1 MPQTTAQN
9 PKSNVSTRLGSAD
22 VPLVEL
28 KYLATEEK
36 DTNTTDNTDVFDM
49 KDVPA
54 IIFPWQAQVGFV
66 VLFLLFIMIGTFDF
80 WIINSHIQ
88 EGWLPFTM
96 SILWGVAGIGLLVLL
111 WWIWDE
117 FTQFG
122 NDLSQWAESLR
133 LGELSE
139 RMSIPHEFS
148 PSYRIRRRLN
158 RISCDY
164 QKLSEKIEQR
174 HFRQERHIEQKKHY
188 LTVLYDVAACING
201 SNDLEDLLNQFLMT
215 LKEVVKAEAATV
227 RLLDDDGQMR
237 LVASIGLT
245 DDIIKK
251 EEIMPAPHCLCGK
264 AAVSGEIKIRQDL
277 DKCNLR
283 VGSHFFKD
291 ENVELI
297 AVPLQYRSQTLGVYN
312 LFINKKH
319 HALIEDESELLISIG
334 RHLGMAIEKA
344 SLDEE
349 AKLLSIMEERT
360 RMAHE
365 LHDSLA
371 QTLAS
376 LRYKARLLDDS
387 LHTDRDELIWSGLE
401 DLEASIDIANI
412 ELRSLMTDFR
422 APIDERGIVCAI
434 ERLSKRFERET
445 GLEVFFYQNWH
456 LERLPRKLEVEVVR
470 IVQEAL
476 VNIRKHSQAK
486 TIRILIYSS
495 AQGECR
501 ILVEDDGIG
510 MQKSSIN
517 KTNDAGEHIG
527 LTVMRERAARING
540 EIQFDSEE
548 GEGTL
553 IQLNFTVS

>member
-1 MPQTTAQN
+1 
-9 PKSNVSTRLGSAD
+9 
-22 VPLVEL
+22 
-28 KYLATEEK
+28 
-36 DTNTTDNTDVFDM
+36 
-49 KDVPA
+49 
-54 IIFPWQAQVGFV
+54 
-66 VLFLLFIMIGTFDF
+66 
-80 WIINSHIQ
+80 
-88 EGWLPFTM
+88 
-96 SILWGVAGIGLLVLL
+96 
-111 WWIWDE
+111 
-117 FTQFG
+117 
-122 NDLSQWAESLR
+122 
-133 LGELSE
+133 
-139 RMSIPHEFS
+139 
-148 PSYRIRRRLN
+148 
-158 RISCDY
+158 
-164 QKLSEKIEQR
+164 
-174 HFRQERHIEQKKHY
+174 
-188 LTVLYDVAACING
+188 
-201 SNDLEDLLNQFLMT
+201 
-215 LKEVVKAEAATV
+215 
-227 RLLDDDGQMR
+227 
-237 LVASIGLT
+237 
-245 DDIIKK
+245 
-251 EEIMPAPHCLCGK
+251 
-264 AAVSGEIKIRQDL
+264 
-277 DKCNLR
+277 
-283 VGSHFFKD
+283 
-291 ENVELI
+291 
-297 AVPLQYRSQTLGVYN
+297 VPLQYRNQTLGVYN

-401 DLEASIDIANI
+401 DLEASIDIANT

-510 MQKSSIN
+510 MQESSVN

-553 IQLNFTVS
+553 IQLNFTVP